1 MNDFQHIKDQWQKHK
16 TPSQPKNIEAIIA
29 KSKTIA
35 RKQQIS
41 KVVLGITVLILIAF
55 FMYVS
60 AYKNTRAFWGLGL
73 MIGCLCIRI
82 MMEYLSGFKKAG
94 FPLHQSMNSF
104 NKQLVSYYKSRKII
118 HYLWTPLLFA
128 TYIFGFVLLLPIFK
142 QQLSGGFYTYILIS
156 SILTFIA
163 LATLIGFQ
171 VKKELKI
178 IKSLQ

>member
-1 MNDFQHIKDQWQKHK
+1 MNDFQNIKNQWQQYK
-16 TPSQPKNIEAIIA
+16 TPAANHNIDKIIEKSQGLK
-29 KSKTIA
+29 
-35 RKQQIS
+35 RKQTIT

-55 FMYVS
+55 FIYVS

-82 MMEYLSGFKKAG
+82 IIEYASGLKKESFK
-94 FPLHQSMNSF
+94 LHQSMLAL
-104 NKQLVSYYKSRKII
+104 NKQLVHYYKARKII

-128 TYIFGFVLLLPIFK
+128 TYIFGFILLLPIFK
-142 QQLSGGFYTYILIS
+142 EQLSSGFYTYILIS

-163 LATLIGFQ
+163 LGTFIGFQ